1 MRHREEKQV
10 QPAAINEPT
19 SLENLHSMEL
29 IYGKIFLVDE
39 WVRTWD
45 MGAIKKHP
53 EHLTTRGMLIF
64 SSERYVSV

>member
-10 QPAAINEPT
+10 QPGAINEPT
-19 SLENLHSMEL
+19 SLENLHSMGL

-45 MGAIKKHP
+45 MGPSKSTPSTSRQEAC
-53 EHLTTRGMLIF
+53 
-64 SSERYVSV
+64 SSFPAKDM